1 MLDLQVF
8 KELVLTFGDAV
19 FLFYLSNNNQS
30 EVCEEDTGK
39 EAPAKP
45 TIATPSVTRGNQA
58 TILLHSGRQPYP
70 RHIRPASPTHCSQT
84 NILAVFRQPFLPF
97 QANSFR
103 NSHQRHNQHSRDQRT
118 HSTPPKPSPQSSPPP
133 SKMPSSRSFLHRILR
148 HRAVFAPSQRPTRL
162 QTAPRLQFPVP
173 LSAGERSL
181 HHQRRRRHC
190 ELRRHQSLRDQQ
202 LLRFRNPS
210 KRGRSRFSSRKRAD

>member
-1 MLDLQVF
+1 MEENGKLSKCQNETSFLIEAQQVEYVQKIAELQKDVLDLQVF

-70 RHIRPASPTHCSQT
+70 RHIRPASSTQCSQT

-103 NSHQRHNQHSRDQRT
+103 NSHQRHNQHSRDQ
-118 HSTPPKPSPQSSPPP
+118 
-133 SKMPSSRSFLHRILR
+133 
-148 HRAVFAPSQRPTRL
+148 
-162 QTAPRLQFPVP
+162 
-173 LSAGERSL
+173 
-181 HHQRRRRHC
+181 
-190 ELRRHQSLRDQQ
+190 
-202 LLRFRNPS
+202 
-210 KRGRSRFSSRKRAD
+210 